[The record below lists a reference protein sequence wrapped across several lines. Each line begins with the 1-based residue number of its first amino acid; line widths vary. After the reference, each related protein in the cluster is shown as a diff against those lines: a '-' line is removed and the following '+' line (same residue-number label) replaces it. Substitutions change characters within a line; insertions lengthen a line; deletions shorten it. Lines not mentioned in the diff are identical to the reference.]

1 MTDIFLKIA
10 GMSITAS
17 FVIAAVL
24 VLRLL
29 LRKAPK
35 VFSYAMWAVV
45 FIRLLCPLTAARLFS
60 AAEKALPC
68 PIFPIP

>member
-35 VFSYAMWAVV
+35 AFYTNNKNKPQ
-45 FIRLLCPLTAARLFS
+45 R
-60 AAEKALPC
+60 
-68 PIFPIP
+68 